1 MGSSKLNYQSK
12 QELNKNSNDAN
23 KAIEFEIIGHV
34 CCTPSYYLDAV
45 DRETKERRLS
55 VNRAK
60 SVFLYL
66 MNKTSTA

>member
-1 MGSSKLNYQSK
+1 MYAAL
-12 QELNKNSNDAN
+12 
-23 KAIEFEIIGHV
+23 
-34 CCTPSYYLDAV
+34 SYYLDAV

-66 MNKTSTA
+66 MNKTSA